1 VTALETGL
9 ARLAQVLGGDPAAP
23 GAGAAGGTGYGFMTA
38 WGAVIVPGAAEL
50 GRIAGLDAALGRA
63 DLVITGEGR
72 YDRTSTAGKVTGTV
86 LAAAAAARVPA
97 VLVAGSIAAGLPA
110 GRWHAVSLSELA
122 GSAAA
127 ARGDP
132 ARWLRL
138 AGRLLAADR
147 GSGTAAS
154 MRT

>member
-1 VTALETGL
+1 
-9 ARLAQVLGGDPAAP
+9 
-23 GAGAAGGTGYGFMTA
+23 
-38 WGAVIVPGAAEL
+38 
-50 GRIAGLDAALGRA
+50 
-63 DLVITGEGR
+63 
-72 YDRTSTAGKVTGTV
+72 VTGTV

-97 VLVAGSIAAGLPA
+97 ALVAGSIAAGLAA

-127 ARGDP
+127 AQADP

-138 AGRLLAADR
+138 AGRLVAADR
-147 GSGTAAS
+147 GSGTEAS